1 MQEEIKTNHDTEE
14 YITFHI
20 TARDGRDVEMAIVDE
35 FKYKKKTYIVSAVV
49 EDDKISEECQYIYRY
64 LLTGDDFKVEEIHNR
79 FEYEEVVKAYMN
91 MEE

>member
-1 MQEEIKTNHDTEE
+1 MQEEKKNNHDTEE

-49 EDDKISEECQYIYRY
+49 EDDNISGEGQYIYRY
-64 LLTGDDFKVEEIHNR
+64 LLTGDDFKVEEIRNR

>member
-1 MQEEIKTNHDTEE
+1 MENNTPAYDSGE
-14 YITFHI
+14 YVTFHV

-49 EDDKISEECQYIYRY
+49 EDDKISEEGQYIYRY

>member
-1 MQEEIKTNHDTEE
+1 MSEEKKPNQDTAE

-20 TARDGRDVEMAIVDE
+20 AARDGRDVEMAIVDE
-35 FKYKKKTYIVSAVV
+35 FQYKKKTYIVSAVV
-49 EDDKISEECQYIYRY
+49 EDDSLSGEGRYIYRY